1 MVRQKCS
8 GIRRSYLACE
18 VEMTGVTI
26 NMNVAAPYVSLKEYS
41 RLTGI
46 PFDTCRLMVRDGR
59 IIIRPKELSGGKVE
73 VNMIAMLKDAI
84 ANS

>member
-1 MVRQKCS
+1 
-8 GIRRSYLACE
+8 
-18 VEMTGVTI
+18 MTGVTI
-26 NMNVAAPYVSLKEYS
+26 NMNVAAPYLSLKEYS
-41 RLTGI
+41 RITGI

-59 IIIRPKELSGGKVE
+59 IIIRPKELTGGKVE

>member
-1 MVRQKCS
+1 
-8 GIRRSYLACE
+8 
-18 VEMTGVTI
+18 MTGVTI

-59 IIIRPKELSGGKVE
+59 IIIRPKEISGGKVE

>member
-1 MVRQKCS
+1 
-8 GIRRSYLACE
+8 
-18 VEMTGVTI
+18 MTGVTI

-59 IIIRPKELSGGKVE
+59 IIIRPKELSGSKVE

>member
-1 MVRQKCS
+1 MS
-8 GIRRSYLACE
+8 
-18 VEMTGVTI
+18 GVTI
-26 NMNVAAPYVSLKEYS
+26 NLNVAAPYLSLQEYAKV
-41 RLTGI
+41 TGI
-46 PFDTCRLMVRDGR
+46 PFDTCRNMVRDGR

>member
-1 MVRQKCS
+1 
-8 GIRRSYLACE
+8 
-18 VEMTGVTI
+18 MTGVTI

-84 ANS
+84 VNS

>member
-1 MVRQKCS
+1 MEK
-8 GIRRSYLACE
+8 I
-18 VEMTGVTI
+18 TI
-26 NMNVAAPYVSLKEYS
+26 NMNVVAPYLSLKEYAKV
-41 RLTGI
+41 TGI
-46 PFDTCRLMVRDGR
+46 PFDTCRGMVRDGR

>member
-1 MVRQKCS
+1 
-8 GIRRSYLACE
+8 
-18 VEMTGVTI
+18 MTGVTI

-41 RLTGI
+41 RITGI

>member
-1 MVRQKCS
+1 
-8 GIRRSYLACE
+8 
-18 VEMTGVTI
+18 
-26 NMNVAAPYVSLKEYS
+26 VSLKEYS